1 MPASP
6 SESQL
11 IQKCCDGNRTAY
23 REFYELY
30 AGQLLVVAMRYTKTT
45 EEAEDVLQ
53 ETYIKAF
60 KNLASFD
67 QRSSLKTWLT
77 RITINTALN
86 HLRKKHEMINWTT
99 PDNPERTVDSLPIDH
114 LQLSELI
121 DLIHQLPTGCKL
133 VFNLYAIE
141 GYSHKEIAD
150 KLDISEGTSKSQ
162 LYRAKDLLRT
172 MILQEEQRTKRKAV

>member
-1 MPASP
+1 MPASHF
-6 SESQL
+6 ESQL
-11 IQKCCDGNRTAY
+11 IQKCCDGNRAAY

-30 AGQLLVVAMRYTKTT
+30 AGQLLVVAMRYMKSR

-53 ETYIKAF
+53 ETYIKVF

-86 HLRKKHEMINWTT
+86 QLRKKHEMINWTT
-99 PDNPERTVDSLPIDH
+99 PEAADNKVDSLPIDH
-114 LQLSELI
+114 LQLTELI
-121 DLIHQLPTGCKL
+121 ELIQRLPTGCQL

-141 GYSHKEIAD
+141 GFSHKEIAE
-150 KLDISEGTSKSQ
+150 KLEVSEGTSKSQ

-172 MILQEEQRTKRKAV
+172 MILEEEQRTKRKAV

>member
-11 IQKCCDGNRTAY
+11 IEKCCDGSRTAY

-30 AGQLLVVAMRYTKTT
+30 AGQLLVVAMRYMKTK

-86 HLRKKHEMINWTT
+86 QLRKKHEIINWTSAEAIDKPVET
-99 PDNPERTVDSLPIDH
+99 LPIDH
-114 LQLSELI
+114 LRLNELI
-121 DLIHQLPTGCKL
+121 DLIQRLPTGCQL

-141 GYSHKEIAD
+141 GYAHKEIAE
-150 KLDISEGTSKSQ
+150 KLEISEGTSKSQ

-172 MILQEEQRTKRKAV
+172 MILEEEQRTKRKAV

>member
-6 SESQL
+6 FESQL
-11 IQKCCDGNRTAY
+11 IQKCCDGDRAAY

-30 AGQLLVVAMRYTKTT
+30 AGQLLVVAMRYMKTR

-67 QRSSLKTWLT
+67 QRASLKTWLT

-86 HLRKKHEMINWTT
+86 QLRKKHEMINWAA
-99 PDNPERTVDSLPIDH
+99 PEVAEEKVESLPIDH
-114 LQLSELI
+114 LQLAELI
-121 DLIHQLPTGCKL
+121 ELIQQLPTGCQL

-141 GYSHKEIAD
+141 GFSHREIAE

-162 LYRAKDLLRT
+162 LYRAKDLLKT
-172 MILQEEQRTKRKAV
+172 MILTEDQRTKREAV

>member
-30 AGQLLVVAMRYTKTT
+30 AGQLLVVAMRYMKSK

-53 ETYIKAF
+53 EAYIKAF

-67 QRSSLKTWLT
+67 QRSSLKTWLV

-86 HLRKKHEMINWTT
+86 QLRKKHMMINWGT
-99 PDNPERTVDSLPIDH
+99 PESTQEPVTSLPIDH
-114 LQLSELI
+114 LQLTELI
-121 DLIHQLPTGCKL
+121 EFIQQLPTGCQL

-141 GYSHKEIAD
+141 GFSHKEIAE

-172 MILQEEQRTKRKAV
+172 MILRDEQRTKRKAV

>member
-11 IQKCCDGNRTAY
+11 IQQCCDGNRTAY

-30 AGQLLVVAMRYTKTT
+30 AGQLLVVAMRYMKTK

-86 HLRKKHEMINWTT
+86 QLRKKHELINCTA
-99 PDNPERTVDSLPIDH
+99 PEVTERKVESLPIDH
-114 LQLSELI
+114 LHLNELI
-121 DLIHQLPTGCKL
+121 SLIQQLPTGCQL

-141 GYSHKEIAD
+141 GFSHKEIAEQ
-150 KLDISEGTSKSQ
+150 LDISEGTSKSQ
-162 LYRAKDLLRT
+162 LHRAKELLRS
-172 MILQEEQRTKRKAV
+172 MILNEELRTKRKAV

>member
-6 SESQL
+6 LESQL
-11 IQKCCDGNRTAY
+11 IQRCCDGNRTAY

-30 AGQLLVVAMRYTKTT
+30 AGQLLVVAMRYMKSK

-53 ETYIKAF
+53 EAYIKAF

-67 QRSSLKTWLT
+67 QRSSLKTWLV

-86 HLRKKHEMINWTT
+86 QLRKKHSMINWGS
-99 PDNPERTVDSLPIDH
+99 PEVVEDRVEALPIDY
-114 LQLSELI
+114 LQLSELVE
-121 DLIHQLPTGCKL
+121 LIQQLPTGCQL

-141 GYSHKEIAD
+141 GFSHKEIAE
-150 KLDISEGTSKSQ
+150 KLDISTGTSKSQ
-162 LYRAKDLLRT
+162 LFRAKDLLRT
-172 MILQEEQRTKRKAV
+172 MILNDERRTKRKAV

>member
-6 SESQL
+6 FESQL

-30 AGQLLVVAMRYTKTT
+30 AGQLLVVAMRYTKTK

-67 QRSSLKTWLT
+67 QRSSLKTWMT

-86 HLRKKHEMINWTT
+86 HLRKRHEMINWTS
-99 PDNPERTVDSLPIDH
+99 PDSVEKQVESLPIDH
-114 LQLSELI
+114 LQLDELI
-121 DLIHQLPTGCKL
+121 GLIQQLPTGSQL

-141 GYSHKEIAD
+141 GFSHNEIAE

-162 LYRAKDLLRT
+162 LHRAKELLRS
-172 MILQEEQRTKRKAV
+172 MILIEEQRTKRKAV